1 MELLGK
7 RRKPMMK
14 TKRNLI
20 SVALLSALLLVG
32 VLLAL
37 PGTAKAPSSCRQAC
51 VARAEAAANACL
63 ALTSGQAA
71 CLEAVQDQLKA
82 CLATCH

>member
-1 MELLGK
+1 MELLAK

-37 PGTAKAPSSCRQAC
+37 PGVAQDPPSCQNACARQAI
-51 VARAEAAANACL
+51 
-63 ALTSGQAA
+63 
-71 CLEAVQDQLKA
+71 
-82 CLATCH
+82 

>member
-20 SVALLSALLLVG
+20 SVALLAALLLVA

-37 PGTAKAPSSCRQAC
+37 PGIAQAPSSCQC
-51 VARAEAAANACL
+51 VANARAAAKICL
-63 ALTSGQAA
+63 AQTSGQVA
-71 CLEAVQDQLKA
+71 CLEGVQDQLKV
-82 CLATCH
+82 CLANCH